1 MSNKLPPVDDFEKI
15 LNELDS
21 ELDNIQKCAQEI
33 LQKVDNS
40 FSYPY
45 PINSVTN
52 ELNVLLSATQHFEK
66 KAKNS
71 GVTSLTI
78 IPNTTASTD
87 SGKLNIMIEEK
98 NVAVDNLNQESKLR
112 KTFQEINEIIIII
125 INKYIYIFF

>member
-98 NVAVDNLNQESKLR
+98 NVAVDNLNQESKRIADNAKAALSG
-112 KTFQEINEIIIII
+112 
-125 INKYIYIFF
+125 